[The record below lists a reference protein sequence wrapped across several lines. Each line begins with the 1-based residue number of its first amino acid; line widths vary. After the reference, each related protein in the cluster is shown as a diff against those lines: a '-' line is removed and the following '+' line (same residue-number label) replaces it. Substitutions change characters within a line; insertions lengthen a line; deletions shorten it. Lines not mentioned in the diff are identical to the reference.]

1 MNVIKALERE
11 CRENLFRE
19 KILIVSSHQTGR
31 NIIKRLEMPVLN
43 LKTATIRGL
52 AEELTGP
59 FLHSNDLT
67 LIHDSISQQVLF
79 GLLFKLHQNGEF
91 EYFKDITVT
100 PSLSNSIWQAVME
113 LKYAGVKPDDPI
125 QSSFVCASKGRDM
138 GRILSEYD
146 TSLKQQRFID
156 SADLLDLAI
165 QCKATLNAV
174 VYILDDLKLCD
185 LEKRFIA
192 KICPTI
198 RVLYHARLEGLKA
211 PAFRYGT
218 DYPEKVEASPF
229 AQLYA
234 GNANV
239 STGECSNGLKGKHP
253 DDRIRLVKAFGE
265 SNEVQAVFRSL
276 KAEQRPADDCCVYV
290 TTNEPY
296 AGLFY
301 SLHEQTGIPITFGYG
316 INIGLTRPGQAVLS
330 LLRWIISGYPVMDLY
345 NLLSL
350 GLVKPENVEEE
361 TVSAQQ
367 TAYILRSSGIG
378 WGRDRYVIKLEE
390 QLKMAEALL
399 LNSTQEE
406 KAGIERKLQ
415 NIQTTLQLIQ
425 ALWANLPTEQDGQ
438 ISIPLFAK
446 GLSEIVRRFI
456 TVKNEYDGAAK
467 EAILQ
472 ALTELAMLSGL
483 KTDAA
488 DAVRSTE
495 DILQNIRIGTS
506 GPKPGHLH
514 LCHYQDGAY
523 LHRKVHWFLGLDGG
537 RFPGRATED
546 PILLDAEKI
555 RISDKLLLNRDKTHE
570 NLYAMVQLLSG
581 LEGEMRFC
589 YSASDPVEN
598 REQSPSPLLLQI
610 YRMLSGDSEKDYS
623 DLKKALSLV
632 EGYIPKDGLSPNEF
646 WLNRFYRQG
655 NTRIVTQSVQNC
667 YPHLQQGMSAWAQRL
682 MTQFT
687 AYDGFVGKTASAG
700 EPIVFSAS
708 RLELLAKCAYQ
719 YYLRYILN
727 ISPPRDIVYDPEA
740 WLDPLTKGTL
750 YHSIFEKFYRTIT
763 EKGEKPNRDGHREL
777 ILKIARDLIEQLR
790 EEIPPPGE
798 IVFDMEKREILESC
812 VIFLTAEEEYADEG
826 TPELFELGFGL
837 SREEGYPPVEIT
849 LKSGRK
855 ILLGGKIDRIDK
867 LQDGIYR
874 VVDYKSGSTY
884 GYRDRE
890 FFKGGR
896 QIQHALYTCA
906 CEMLLGGTEG
916 KVAVSEGVY
925 LFPTRK
931 GEGRRFVRTQR
942 GKETLLALLEDLM
955 TILDEG
961 VFAPT
966 VEPEDCRWCDYQA
979 ICRIH
984 LLHSV
989 IAAKWEDTAVNGL
1002 SAVRRLKTYE

>member
-11 CRENLFRE
+11 CRVHLFEE

-43 LKTATIRGL
+43 LKTTTIGGL

-59 FLHSNDLT
+59 FLHLNNLT
-67 LIHDSISQQVLF
+67 LIHDGLSQQVLF
-79 GLLFKLHQNGEF
+79 ALLFRMHQKGDF

-100 PSLSNSIWQAVME
+100 PSLSKSIWQAVME

-125 QSSFVCASKGRDM
+125 QSSFVNASKGRDM
-138 GRILSEYD
+138 GRILSEYA

-156 SADLLDLAI
+156 SADLLDLAL
-165 QCKATLNAV
+165 QSKATLNAT
-174 VYILDDLKLCD
+174 VYILDDLKLCE
-185 LEKRFIA
+185 LEKRFIT
-192 KICPTI
+192 KLCPSF
-198 RVLYHARLEGLKA
+198 RVLYHARPEGLKA
-211 PAFRYGT
+211 PAFRFWT
-218 DYPEKVEASPF
+218 DNPETVEKSPF
-229 AQLYA
+229 ASLYT
-234 GNANV
+234 GNTNV
-239 STGECSNGLKGKHP
+239 STAECSHGLKGKHP
-253 DDRIRLVKAFGE
+253 DNQIRLVKAFGE

-290 TTNEPY
+290 TAKEPY

-301 SLHEQTGIPITFGYG
+301 IMHQQTGIPITFGYG
-316 INIGLTRPGQAVLS
+316 IGIGLTRPGQAVLS
-330 LLRWIISGYPVMDLY
+330 LLRWMNSGYPVMDLY

-350 GLVKPENVEEE
+350 GLIKPENDEED

-367 TAYILRSSGIG
+367 TANILRFSGIG
-378 WGRDRYVIKLEE
+378 WGRERYVIKLEE
-390 QLKMAEALL
+390 QLKMAEDQLV
-399 LNSTQEE
+399 NSLQEE
-406 KAGIERKLQ
+406 KAGVERQ
-415 NIQTTLQLIQ
+415 INNIKTTLRLVQ

-438 ISIPLFAK
+438 ISLPLFAK
-446 GLSEIVRRFI
+446 GLSEIVQKFI

-467 EAILQ
+467 EALIQ
-472 ALTELAMLSGL
+472 ALSELAMLPGL

-488 DAVRSTE
+488 DAVRIIE
-495 DILQNIRIGTS
+495 DFLQSIRIGTS

-523 LHRKVHWFLGLDGG
+523 IHRKVHWFLGLDGA
-537 RFPGRATED
+537 RFPGRVTED

-555 RISDKLLLNRDKTHE
+555 RISDKLPLNRDRTHE
-570 NLYAMVQLLSG
+570 NLYTMVQLLSG

-589 YSASDPVEN
+589 YPAFDPVEN

-610 YRMLSGDSEKDYS
+610 YRMISGDPERDYS
-623 DLKKALSLV
+623 DLKKALSDT
-632 EGYIPKDGLSPNEF
+632 EGYIPKHGLSPNEF
-646 WLNRFYRQG
+646 WLNHFYRQG
-655 NTRIVTQSVQNC
+655 DTDTVIQSVQNC
-667 YPHLQQGMSAWAQRL
+667 YPHLQHGLSAWAQRL
-682 MTQFT
+682 KTQFT
-687 AYDGFVGKTASAG
+687 AFDGFIGKAISAG
-700 EPIVFSAS
+700 DPIVFSAS

-719 YYLRYILN
+719 YYLRYVLN

-763 EKGEKPNRDGHREL
+763 EKGEKPSRDRHSEL
-777 ILKIARDLIEQLR
+777 ILNIAQDFIEQLR

-826 TPELFELGFGL
+826 TPVFFELGFGL
-837 SREEGYPPVEIT
+837 GREEGYPPVEIT

-855 ILLGGKIDRIDK
+855 MLLGGKIDRIDR
-867 LQDGIYR
+867 LQDDLYR
-874 VVDYKSGSTY
+874 VVDYKSGGTY

-896 QIQHALYTCA
+896 QIQHALYACA

-916 KVAVSEGVY
+916 KVTVSEGVY

-942 GKETLLALLEDLM
+942 EKEALLALLEDLL

-979 ICRIH
+979 VCRIH

-1002 SAVRRLKTYE
+1002 SAIRRLKTYE